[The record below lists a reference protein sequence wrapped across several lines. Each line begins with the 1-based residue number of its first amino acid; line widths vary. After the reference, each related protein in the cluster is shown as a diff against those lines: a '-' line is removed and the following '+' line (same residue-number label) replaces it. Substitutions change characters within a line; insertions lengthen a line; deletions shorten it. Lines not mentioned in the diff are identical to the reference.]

1 MGDLLYEIVA
11 WASALPAFWVYAL
24 ILGVAWAENVLP
36 PIPGDMIVV
45 FGGYMAGLGRLD
57 LVMVVLLSTVGGAAG
72 FMSMYALGSRLGT
85 ALLDPKRFRWLPKG
99 RVGRARAYLDRW
111 GYWLVVAN
119 RFLSGLRSVIS
130 LSVGMAHKPAL
141 PTALYA
147 TISASVWTL
156 VLAMSGLYMGENWEA
171 VGEYIRE
178 YGAVIITLMV
188 LFAVVQFVR
197 FARTRR
203 DPDNSAAE
211 SG

>member
-1 MGDLLYEIVA
+1 
-11 WASALPAFWVYAL
+11 
-24 ILGVAWAENVLP
+24 VLP

-57 LVMVVLLSTVGGAAG
+57 LMMVVLLSTVGGAAG

-85 ALLDPKRFRWLPKG
+85 ALMDPERFRWLPKG
-99 RVGRARAYLDRW
+99 RVRTAQAYLERW
-111 GYWLVVAN
+111 GYRLVAAN

-147 TISASVWTL
+147 TLSAAAWTL
-156 VLAMSGLYMGENWEA
+156 LLALGGLYLGENWEV
-171 VGEYIRE
+171 VGEYIQN

-188 LFAVVQFVR
+188 LFGVVQFVR

-203 DPDNSAAE
+203 DPRDSAAE